1 MISSGSF
8 AVSQPSDKTS
18 GYNSG
23 AKYTGA
29 LLNIIRRRI
38 PNTLNIISP
47 YVLEPSISKKLTG
60 KKSSKIK
67 PYRGVTVGLNSI
79 EKMEQAG
86 FKNGSY
92 VIGQSLT

>member
-23 AKYTGA
+23 AKYTA
-29 LLNIIRRRI
+29 LLDIIRRRI

-79 EKMEQAG
+79 KKMEQAG

-92 VIGQSLT
+92 VIGQSLI